1 MKSLAKLLVLALML
15 SGCATKEYVHGYV
28 QEYVQGQLKP
38 VNTQVAA
45 LESRA
50 NTTDAAIK
58 SGAVGLEAT
67 SKRLDDAVIT
77 LKVHADRLTKN
88 EADIA
93 QVSKTAQDALERAS
107 AAGKLAAG
115 KMVYEVVLSEDK
127 VKFGTNKA
135 ILSKAAMDAL
145 DTFTAK
151 AKSENRG
158 VFIEVQ
164 GHTDSIGSEAV
175 NLKVGQQRADAVLR
189 YLHSKGGIPLHRL
202 SAMSYGESMP
212 VASNVNRDG
221 RAQNR
226 RVVLVVLY

>member
-1 MKSLAKLLVLALML
+1 MNNIAKLLVMALML
-15 SGCATKEYVHGYV
+15 SGCATKEYVH
-28 QEYVQGQLKP
+28 EYVQSQLKP
-38 VNTQVAA
+38 VNTRVEA

-77 LKVHADRLTKN
+77 LRVHGDRLTKN

-93 QVSKTAQDALERAS
+93 QVSRTAQEALERAA

-115 KMVYEVVLSEDK
+115 KMAYEVVLSEDK
-127 VKFGTNKA
+127 VKFGASKTLLSTEAMRALAEFAAKIKA
-135 ILSKAAMDAL
+135 
-145 DTFTAK
+145 
-151 AKSENRG
+151 ENRS

-164 GHTDSIGSEAV
+164 GHTDSIGSAAV
-175 NLKVGQQRADAVLR
+175 NQKIGQQRADAVLR
-189 YLHSKGGIPLHRL
+189 YLHTKGGLPLHRL
-202 SAMSYGESMP
+202 SAISYGESMA
-212 VASNVNRDG
+212 VASNMNRDG